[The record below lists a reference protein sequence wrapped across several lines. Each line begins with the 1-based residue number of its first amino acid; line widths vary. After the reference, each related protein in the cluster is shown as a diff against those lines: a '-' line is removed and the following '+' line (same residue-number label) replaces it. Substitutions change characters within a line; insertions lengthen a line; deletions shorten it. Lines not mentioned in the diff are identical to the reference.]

1 MSLKAAFAGALPPGV
16 RHYSARIE
24 ASPLA
29 ARLVQGAFWSVAGAV
44 IARFLSL
51 AASIFAARMLGVQ
64 GFGEMGAMQSTAGM
78 VGVLAGCGL
87 GLTAT
92 KYVAEFRKSDPART
106 GRIIGLCYLI
116 TFMAGIIGTLAL
128 VGLAPWL
135 ARETLAAPQLDSLLR
150 SSAGLS
156 LLGALTGVQ
165 AGILG
170 GFEAFKPLARVNL
183 ASGLLA
189 FPMLIGGAH
198 WGGVQGAVWALTANL
213 AVNALL
219 NHVAVRATARSHDV
233 PISFSGALEE
243 MGILGRF
250 SIFALLGSLMGVPI
264 NWACNAILLNQPD
277 GYAQMGIFN
286 AANQWRMIILF
297 LPAAIGSVALPMMAS
312 LHGEG
317 DRVRHSK
324 VLRCTL
330 LLNGGVALLL
340 ALPLM
345 ALARP
350 VLACYGPGFV
360 SGQFA
365 FVLLTLAAVV
375 LAVNNGVSRA
385 IASTGAMR
393 LDLSLHVI
401 WGATFLSA
409 SWLLI
414 PRFGVTGLAAA
425 TILGAVL
432 QGLCQWGWLL
442 RSHRGPCRH
451 ATNPSCALASNEPPL
466 HNRELSQRQQLSG
479 GSAPSAGSV
488 GRKTPRDPV
497 DSTSISHMAEHG
509 STTPEPPNADKPA
522 VGVALLPDN
531 AYLTTQRS
539 VP

>member
-1 MSLKAAFAGALPPGV
+1 MSLKATFAAALPPGV
-16 RHYSARIE
+16 RHYSARLE

-29 ARLVQGAFWSVAGAV
+29 ARLIQGAFWSVASAV

-51 AASIFAARMLGVQ
+51 VASIFAARMLGVQ

-92 KYVAEFRKSDPART
+92 KHVAEFRKSDPART

-116 TFMAGIIGTLAL
+116 TSMAGIVGILAL
-128 VGLAPWL
+128 TVLAPWL
-135 ARETLAAPQLDSLLR
+135 ARETLAAPHLDGLLR
-150 SSAGLS
+150 NSAGLS

-165 AGILG
+165 SGILG

-219 NHVAVRATARSHDV
+219 NHVAVCAIARNHDV
-233 PISFSGALEE
+233 QISFADARQEIGT
-243 MGILGRF
+243 LGRF
-250 SIFALLGSLMGVPI
+250 SIFALLGSLMGVPV
-264 NWACNAILLNQPD
+264 NWASNAILLNQPD
-277 GYAQMGIFN
+277 GYAQLGIFN

-297 LPAAIGSVALPMMAS
+297 LPATIGSVALPMMAS

-317 DRVRHSK
+317 DWVRHSK

-330 LLNGGVALLL
+330 LLNGGIALLI

-350 VLACYGPGFV
+350 VLAFYGPGFV
-360 SGQFA
+360 SGRFA
-365 FVLLTLAAVV
+365 FVLLTFAAVV
-375 LAVNNGVSRA
+375 LAVNNGISRA

-393 LDLSLHVI
+393 LDLSLHAI
-401 WGATFLSA
+401 WGATFLGLA
-409 SWLLI
+409 WLLI
-414 PRFGVTGLAAA
+414 PAYGLTGLAIA
-425 TILGAVL
+425 TIAGAVV
-432 QGLCQWGWLL
+432 QGACQWACL
-442 RSHRGPCRH
+442 HRTWAGERH
-451 ATNPSCALASNEPPL
+451 GATSACVSPL
-466 HNRELSQRQQLSG
+466 
-479 GSAPSAGSV
+479 
-488 GRKTPRDPV
+488 
-497 DSTSISHMAEHG
+497 
-509 STTPEPPNADKPA
+509 
-522 VGVALLPDN
+522 
-531 AYLTTQRS
+531 